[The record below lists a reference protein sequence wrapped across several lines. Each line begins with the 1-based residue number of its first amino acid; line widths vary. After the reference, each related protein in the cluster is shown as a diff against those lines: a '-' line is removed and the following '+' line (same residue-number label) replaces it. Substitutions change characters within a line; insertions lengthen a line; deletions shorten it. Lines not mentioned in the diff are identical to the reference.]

1 MSSKLAPDLECLPKH
16 RQGFCL
22 VLLWLSDIDEP
33 LVACGSKNKQ
43 IWPIG
48 YCGEVVIRL
57 SQHVA
62 KLLDLLLPKCYLL
75 L

>member
-22 VLLWLSDIDEP
+22 VSLWLSDIDEA
-33 LVACGSKNKQ
+33 LVACGSKEQQ

-48 YCGEVVIRL
+48 YCGEVIRL

-62 KLLDLLLPKCYLL
+62 NLLDLLLSKCYLL
-75 L
+75 V